1 MGDALPLG
9 SVRLR
14 IHRGHKVA
22 FIKMTHLGPLRKRWK
37 RLARVEAAKHFG
49 PLPQGA
55 IVTHKDG
62 DPLNV
67 APDNL
72 AVIPRIEPLKQ
83 TLAENPALE
92 ARRRV
97 NQSRAT
103 RRLVKANN
111 KLRARIDRSVS
122 VRRGQFYAVC
132 HAKRMVIFVPCR
144 TKRQAERFGELEAYR
159 HLVIEGVRGARL
171 EDDCP
176 DYRREIPDEGQA
188 WKWGKRRAVAPDSLE
203 IPQNQVSPVP

>member
-1 MGDALPLG
+1 MPDALPLG

-37 RLARVEAAKHFG
+37 RLSRVEAEKHFG
-49 PLPQGA
+49 PLPEGA

-72 AVIPRIEPLKQ
+72 AVIQRIEPLKQ

-92 ARRRV
+92 AKRRA
-97 NQSRAT
+97 NQSRAAS
-103 RRLVKANN
+103 RLVKPLNR
-111 KLRARIDRSVS
+111 LRSRIDRSVHI
-122 VRRGQFYAVC
+122 RRGQFYPVC
-132 HAKRMVIFVPCR
+132 HARQIIIFVPCR
-144 TKRQAERFGELEAYR
+144 TKRQAERFGELEEFR
-159 HLVIEGVRGARL
+159 HLRLEVIRGATV
-171 EDDCP
+171 EDVYP
-176 DYRREIPDEGQA
+176 DYRRHIPDEGQA
-188 WKWGKRRAVAPDSLE
+188 WKWGKRRNADADS
-203 IPQNQVSPVP
+203 